1 MVLFQFLLCPDGN
14 SILSI
19 CSISGTLL
27 PLNRP
32 MNLSLYSSLAS
43 IVRMSLPFL
52 EFNVPCLVVGGGPSG
67 FGAASAAL
75 RGGCETI
82 LVERHGFLGGMGT
95 AAGLSCYLN
104 HLGVDVDLSTPVY
117 RSFKQQQSDL
127 KSHYHDAHTQA
138 DYFEPECCKLGMEQA
153 ILNAGGKLLYHS
165 TLSDVYREDG
175 SWVAEFMSKG
185 ARVRI
190 RCHYLIDATGDADPS
205 AMAGASL
212 SHGLKSSGQTQPM
225 TMVVQMGGFD
235 PKAWAASGRRL
246 IEGRYVAEGDQ
257 YAEQVLEA
265 RSAREWSIPRENIA
279 LFWSMP
285 NDPSRITVNGTR
297 ISGFSSCNPMETTCA
312 EVEGRRQAQ
321 ELVAFFKKYISGFEN
336 VYLHQTGPQIGVRE
350 SRRIVGRYTLT
361 EDDVRSGRIPE
372 SSVMLC
378 AYPIDVHSS
387 EDTGT
392 QYEDN
397 ASVYGIPWECQ
408 LPIGLE
414 NIAAAGRCI
423 SATHE
428 AAGSFRVMPTC
439 MGLGEAAG
447 TAVALAWKNKDPLH
461 SIDGSAIRRE
471 IDAAHAVAGN
481 QIPSEHFKFNDD
493 LLAQAIND

>member
-1 MVLFQFLLCPDGN
+1 MPLSQICGGA
-14 SILSI
+14 SIL
-19 CSISGTLL
+19 C
-27 PLNRP
+27 
-32 MNLSLYSSLAS
+32 MNLS
-43 IVRMSLPFL
+43 VL
-52 EFNVPCLVVGGGPSG
+52 ELEIPCLVVGGGPAG

-82 LVERHGFLGGMGT
+82 VADRHGYLGGMGT

-104 HLGVDVDLSTPVY
+104 HLGVDVDLSSPVY
-117 RSFKQQQSDL
+117 RSFRQQLIDM

-138 DYFEPECCKLGMEQA
+138 DYYEPEACKLGMEQA
-153 ILNAGGKLLYHS
+153 ILKAGGKLLYHS
-165 TLSDVYREDG
+165 ILSNVYRDG
-175 SWVAEFMSKG
+175 DLWGAEFLSKG
-185 ARVRI
+185 SRVRI
-190 RCHYLIDATGDADPS
+190 RCRYLIDATGDADPS

-212 SHGLKSSGQTQPM
+212 FHGNQSSGATQPM

-235 PKAWAASGRRL
+235 PQAWAASGRRL

-257 YAEQVLEA
+257 YAAQVALA
-265 RSAREWSIPRENIA
+265 RSAGEWSIPRENVA

-285 NDPSRITVNGTR
+285 HDPSRITVNGTR
-297 ISGFSSCNPMETTCA
+297 ISGLSSCNAMETTRA

-321 ELVAFFKKYISGFEN
+321 ELVAFFRKYIPGFEN
-336 VYLHQTGPQIGVRE
+336 VYLYQTGPQVGVRE

-361 EDDVRSGRIPE
+361 EDDVRSARIPE

-378 AYPIDVHSS
+378 AYPIDVHST
-387 EDTGT
+387 EGTGT

-397 ASVYGIPWECQ
+397 GSIYGIPWECQ
-408 LPIGLE
+408 LPVDLE
-414 NIAAAGRCI
+414 NVAAAGRCI

-447 TAVALAWKNKDPLH
+447 TAAALAWKNKDTLQ
-461 SIDGSAIRRE
+461 SIAGADIRHEMDR
-471 IDAAHAVAGN
+471 AHAAAGN
-481 QIPSEHFKFNDD
+481 LIPSTQFSFGPHIP
-493 LLAQAIND
+493 AQI